1 MGSSVFK
8 KGKFLDYD
16 GFFPIDNSNN
26 VCNLL

>member
-8 KGKFLDYD
+8 NGKFLDYD

>member
-8 KGKFLDYD
+8 NGEFLDND
-16 GFFPIDNSNN
+16 GFFPIDNSNS